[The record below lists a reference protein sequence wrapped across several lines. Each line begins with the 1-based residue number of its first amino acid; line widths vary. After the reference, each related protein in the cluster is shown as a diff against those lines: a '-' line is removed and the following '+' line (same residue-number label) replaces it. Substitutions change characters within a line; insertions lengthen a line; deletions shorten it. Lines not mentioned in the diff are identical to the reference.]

1 MAQMMKKKTLRD
13 FLKRPPSKED
23 EEYFDQAMN
32 APSDLAA
39 AILLAIDVEHHL
51 EKSIIL
57 HLQRRDDATLD
68 MLIRDNGPLGTFN
81 AKIVLAYALGII
93 DKDWMTILNTIRRI
107 RNVFAHA
114 RKLTKFST
122 PEIRDQIYR
131 LKEPRNADEKLSES
145 IRVARGITNPNMQ
158 ETDNGPNDLDNS
170 LSLTGRAGYII
181 LCLAT
186 IAFLLRHNAD
196 FLELIVKSSALTK
209 AKTAK
214 D

>member
-1 MAQMMKKKTLRD
+1 MVQKSKKRTLRD

-23 EEYFDQAMN
+23 EEYFNQVMN

-51 EKSIIL
+51 EKSIIFY
-57 HLQRRDDATLD
+57 LQRRDDATLD
-68 MLIRDNGPLGTFN
+68 MLIRDAGPLGTFN

-93 DKDWMTILNTIRRI
+93 DQDWMTILNTIRRI

-131 LKEPRNADEKLSES
+131 LKEPKNSDESLSEA
-145 IRVARGITNPNMQ
+145 IRVARGITSPNMQ
-158 ETDNGPNDLDNS
+158 ETVNGPNDLDNN

-181 LCLAT
+181 LCLAI
-186 IAFLLRHNAD
+186 IAFLLRHNAN
-196 FLELIVKSSALTK
+196 FLKSIIVTSARTK
-209 AKTAK
+209 AESEK